1 MPVPIDTYPESSPS
15 FEGKDYGYEYPNGLD
30 LRPGSPLH
38 GSIVRK
44 IMDRAQDSWRTIS
57 TRHDSWRKVN
67 ETLSCFIPTDKKI
80 LDRLG
85 QDESSP
91 LLMVVPISRAVLDTI
106 VTQWC
111 QSLLQ
116 EPMIPL
122 QGVGPEDTYGAI
134 LMEMLLQIQ
143 AVQNKFALQLH
154 TQIRDAISLGVGISA
169 VQWEV
174 KTRQREIPVNP
185 MQAMLN
191 AILGR
196 APAPSYT
203 NEVYFEGNRLSNV
216 DPFTFLPEP
225 NCAIENL
232 DRAEYVAWRSREN
245 LMNLLSAE
253 QNGVEGLFNVQA
265 VKELKPATSTLFRA
279 QDTGRNSRDADETW
293 SSGLGRS
300 NPVDVIT
307 MFIKLIPADW
317 KLGANRYPE
326 RWMFEIAGDRILIN
340 ARRCMDRHGMFPVTA
355 IAPDFDGYT
364 TTPISTL
371 ESIYGLQITE
381 DFLINSHIYNIE
393 KTNSSM
399 LIADPGM
406 VNVKSLESPEPGK
419 VILTAEEYWGRGV
432 GDAVHQLQFFDVT
445 RSNVSDA
452 GFVNDIIQRVT
463 GAANNLQGMI
473 EPGGERRTATEV
485 GGARAASLSRVHSGI
500 SMGQVQCI
508 YDLGRICGGNLQQHM
523 TKQQYL
529 RTAGRWE
536 DTLRSEYGVTDPYVL
551 VDPRM
556 IDVAFDVIPRSASIP
571 GGTNVQGFLQ
581 WLQFVGS
588 NPTTAQR
595 IDMLRASL
603 HVARE
608 LGVGNVEDFI
618 VKHPVMPIPIPTEQV
633 QDAAQRG
640 DLQPVPE
647 GGTPWTP

>member
-1 MPVPIDTYPESSPS
+1 MPVPIDTYPESTSS
-15 FEGKDYGYEYPNGLD
+15 FDGKDYGYEYPDGLD

-38 GSIVRK
+38 NGIVRK
-44 IMDRAQDSWRTIS
+44 VMDRAQDSWRTIQ
-57 TRHDSWRKVN
+57 TRHDSWRKIN
-67 ETLSCFIPTDKKI
+67 NTLSCFIPTDKKL

-85 QDESSP
+85 KDEDQP
-91 LLMVVPISRAVLDTI
+91 VPIVIPISRAVLDTI

-116 EPMIPL
+116 DPIIPL
-122 QGVGPEDTYGAI
+122 QGIGPDDTYGAI

-143 AVQNKFALQLH
+143 AVQNKFALVLH
-154 TQIRDAISLGVGISA
+154 TQFRDAISLGIGICA
-169 VQWEV
+169 AQWEV

-185 MQAMLN
+185 IQAMIN
-191 AILGR
+191 AVLGK
-196 APAPSYT
+196 ASPPSYV

-216 DPFTFLPEP
+216 DPFAFLPDP

-253 QNGVEGLFNVQA
+253 RNGVEGLFNVQA
-265 VKELKPATSTLFRA
+265 VKELKPATSTLLRA
-279 QDTGRNSRDADETW
+279 QDTGRNPQYANEW
-293 SSGLGRS
+293 SSGSGRS
-300 NPVDVIT
+300 NPVDVVT
-307 MFIKLIPADW
+307 MFIKIIPEDW
-317 KLGANRYPE
+317 ELGENRYPE
-326 RWMFEIAGDRILIN
+326 RWVFEIAGDRILIN
-340 ARRCMDRHGMFPVTA
+340 ARRCADRHGMFPVTA

-364 TTPISTL
+364 TTPVSTL
-371 ESIYGLQITE
+371 ESIYGLQVTE

-399 LIADPGM
+399 LVADPGM
-406 VNVKSLESPEPGK
+406 INVRSLESPEPGK

-445 RSNVSDA
+445 KSNVSDA
-452 GFVNDIIQRVT
+452 VFLQDVIQRVT
-463 GAANNLQGMI
+463 GAANNLQGI
-473 EPGGERRTATEV
+473 LEPGGERRTATEV
-485 GGARAASLSRVHSGI
+485 GGARAASLSRVHTGV

-529 RTAGRWE
+529 RIAGRWE
-536 DTLRSEYGVTDPYVL
+536 DTLRSEYSVTDPYVL

-556 IDVAFDVIPRSASIP
+556 LDVAFDIIPRSASIP
-571 GGTNVQGFLQ
+571 GGTNVSGFIQ
-581 WLQFVGS
+581 WLQFVSS
-588 NPTTAQR
+588 NPTIAQR
-595 IDMLRASL
+595 LDMLRASL

-618 VKHPVMPIPIPTEQV
+618 VKHPVMPVSLPTNQV
-633 QDAAQRG
+633 MDAAQRG
-640 DLQPVPE
+640 DLMPVPE
-647 GGTPWTP
+647 GATPWSQ